1 MKAQWGIRGTAPL
14 FHLTLA
20 LDGVNGYRHAA
31 VALYPEM
38 TRHAL
43 YRRLGGGGVGD
54 VFSGAKR
61 MHATHRA
68 CRPGYT
74 SR

>member
-43 YRRLGGGGVGD
+43 
-54 VFSGAKR
+54 
-61 MHATHRA
+61 
-68 CRPGYT
+68 
-74 SR
+74 